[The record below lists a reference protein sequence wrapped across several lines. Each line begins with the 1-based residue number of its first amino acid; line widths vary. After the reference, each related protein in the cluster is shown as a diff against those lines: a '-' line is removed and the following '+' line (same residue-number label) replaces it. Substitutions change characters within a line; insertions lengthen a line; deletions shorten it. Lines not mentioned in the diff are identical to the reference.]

1 MMDERYFTQQLLDSE
16 AMLYRI
22 ACTLLRNE
30 EDRRDALQETAL
42 KAWRARGQL
51 RNEQYFTTWLVRIL
65 MNECRSL
72 SRKGARCVPLA
83 QLPEPQAPA
92 QDNDLRLLLDALPE
106 MQRVPLV
113 LHYLE
118 GFSLE
123 EIARVMRIPVGT
135 AKYRLHQARKA
146 LRVELSGEEGA
157 Q

>member
-1 MMDERYFTQQLLDSE
+1 MMDERVFTEKLLASE
-16 AMLYRI
+16 EMLYRI

-51 RNEQYFTTWLVRIL
+51 REERYFATWLVRIL
-65 MNECRSL
+65 MNECRRL
-72 SRKGARCVPLA
+72 LRKSVRCVPLE
-83 QLPEPQAPA
+83 QLPEARA
-92 QDNDLRLLLDALPE
+92 SEQDQDLRLLLEALPE
-106 MQRVPLV
+106 KHRTPLV

-123 EIARVMRIPVGT
+123 EIAQVQRVPVGT
-135 AKYRLHQARKA
+135 VKYRMHQARKA
-146 LRVELSGEEGA
+146 LRIELDRKEGA

>member
-1 MMDERYFTQQLLDSE
+1 MMDERCFTEKLLSSE

-65 MNECRSL
+65 MNECRSVW
-72 SRKGARCVPLA
+72 RKSARCIPLD
-83 QLPEPQAPA
+83 QLPQPQAPQ
-92 QDNDLRLLLDALPE
+92 QDNDLRLLLEALPE
-106 MQRVPLV
+106 KQRIPLV

-123 EIARVMRIPVGT
+123 EIARVMHIPVGT

-157 Q
+157 L

>member
-1 MMDERYFTQQLLDSE
+1 
-16 AMLYRI
+16 
-22 ACTLLRNE
+22 
-30 EDRRDALQETAL
+30 
-42 KAWRARGQL
+42 
-51 RNEQYFTTWLVRIL
+51 

-106 MQRVPLV
+106 KQRVPLV

-123 EIARVMRIPVGT
+123 EIARSCAFPWEPQNTVCIRREKLC
-135 AKYRLHQARKA
+135 A
-146 LRVELSGEEGA
+146 
-157 Q
+157 